1 MNLSSQIEETKLSKD
16 KDIKA
21 EELIGRLQDEL
32 KEQKTKYASL
42 EQKHA
47 SEMEEFSNRTV

>member
-32 KEQKTKYASL
+32 NEQKTKNASL